1 MLLNIKKRN
10 AATRQIKKAQSQEYG
25 SSIEFLRNK
34 QLPAEDIDTNK
45 IRFFISFTENEI
57 AGTIGLEIYESIA
70 LLRSMATDPVYRNRG
85 VAPSLL
91 EALIEYAKKK
101 EVKELYLLTETAEA
115 FFHKR
120 GFLKINREEAPQEIK
135 QSTEVSH
142 ICSFSVVLMK
152 KEI

>member
-45 IRFFISFTENEI
+45 I